1 MEIAILGTD
10 DFVTGFRLAGVRNA
24 IVSQGNLDAEI
35 ADVMGREEIGIL
47 VMDEK
52 DMNKINN
59 KTKKMLDRA
68 VRPVIVT
75 ITEKEG
81 KSDLRESIKRT
92 LGVDLWK

>member
-24 IVSQGNLDAEI
+24 IISRGNLDNEVE
-35 ADVMGREEIGIL
+35 DVVRQEDIGIL
-47 VMDEK
+47 VMDEE
-52 DMNKINN
+52 DMNKLNN

-75 ITEKEG
+75 ITEREG